1 MGNRDYA
8 RESELDDV
16 LHRLTNAVYQGGM
29 YCHEC
34 GDDEDGLP
42 HSDQCVR
49 FVLGLVNEVVGLAPV
64 PPVHMPAAIF
74 YTGEWGDGPS
84 LGSDWANE
92 ETLHEI
98 IESLKPLDETWA
110 TLSISDAPLFNLVE
124 EYPADGTGLYR
135 EEGVRHPPFY
145 DTLIEADPHYPG
157 YFRAIRSKD

>member
-1 MGNRDYA
+1 MPWADECCPHYWTLDQA
-8 RESELDDV
+8 KEAIRERIMKQWSE
-16 LHRLTNAVYQGGM
+16 RL
-29 YCHEC
+29 
-34 GDDEDGLP
+34 
-42 HSDQCVR
+42 
-49 FVLGLVNEVVGLAPV
+49 
-64 PPVHMPAAIF
+64 PAAIF